1 MLIASVIIGMGYRL
15 VAVFL
20 ASLAILA
27 GMLCLPSAGHAAAQ
41 PAYPGIVGHGAVS
54 VGGRGG
60 EIVVVSNLDDSGP
73 GSLREAIERKEAR
86 IIVFGVSG
94 TILLRKPLI
103 VRYPYIT
110 VAGQTAP
117 APGIT
122 IQGQGCMD
130 VRTHDVIVQ
139 HLRLRA
145 MGSPG
150 DKEIDIEY
158 RDGFQITGSSGYPPH
173 SAYNIVLDHV
183 SVSHAGDEGGSVWC
197 ARDVTISNC
206 LIALS
211 EKGVL
216 IGNNSR
222 NVTLINNLVLHNKT
236 RQPRVN
242 AGVTAD
248 IIRNIFYN
256 GPVTQMQIGETAEF
270 PSFTSRPYPDQPSYL
285 NIIGNSFVAIPS
297 RKDKH
302 RPVQLLYVNHPL
314 NAKSKIHLRGNTI
327 DGAPL
332 VVGRDFFWDTPSS
345 PVALQPLNE
354 PLPVLAAD
362 ATVSEGELLARV
374 GARPRERDKLDEDL
388 IASYLHRRDRPV
400 AVVPDQTARPVNVRS
415 PAIPHRPHDDDDG
428 DGITNIEAYLHNLSM
443 TLIK

>member
-1 MLIASVIIGMGYRL
+1 MGYRL
-15 VAVFL
+15 AAVFL

-27 GMLCLPSAGHAAAQ
+27 GMLCLPGAGHAAAQ
-41 PAYPGIVGHGAVS
+41 PAYPGIVGHGAGS

-60 EIVVVSNLDDSGP
+60 EIVVVSNLDDSGS

-94 TILLRKPLI
+94 TILLKNPLI

-117 APGIT
+117 EPGIT
-122 IQGQGCMD
+122 IQGHGCMD

-145 MGSPG
+145 RGSPV
-150 DKEIDIEY
+150 DKDINIEY

-173 SAYNIVLDHV
+173 AAYNVVFDHV

-222 NVTLINNLVLHNKT
+222 NITFVNNLVLHNKT
-236 RQPRVN
+236 RQPRIN

-248 IIRNIFYN
+248 IVHNIFYN
-256 GPVTQMQIGETAEF
+256 GPFIQMQIGESAQF
-270 PSFTSRPYPDQPSYL
+270 PSFTSKPYPDQPSYL
-285 NIIGNSFVAIPS
+285 NVIGNNFVAIPS
-297 RKDKH
+297 RRDKH
-302 RPVQLLYVNHPL
+302 RPMQLFHANHSL
-314 NAKSKIHLRGNTI
+314 NAQSKLHLLGNTV

-345 PVALQPLNE
+345 PIALHLMNE
-354 PLPVLAAD
+354 PARVPAAD
-362 ATVSEGELLARV
+362 AAISERELLARV
-374 GARPRERDKLDEDL
+374 GSRPKERDKLDGDL
-388 IASYLHRRDRPV
+388 IASYLLRRDRPA
-400 AVVPDQTARPVNVRS
+400 AVDPDRTGHPINVR
-415 PAIPHRPHDDDDG
+415 PPTIPNRPHDDDDG